1 MSLGGQLTEL
11 GIIKRSRER
20 ELIIKEEERHIA
32 QALNVSDVPSNSQ
45 NTETNAQGSIISSPD
60 REANV
65 QGSIINSLDRE
76 ANVQG
81 QIINSPNRE
90 VAQENSRSLWDML
103 PCNIL

>member
-20 ELIIKEEERHIA
+20 ELIIKEEERQIA
-32 QALNVSDVPSNSQ
+32 QALNVSDVPNSQ
-45 NTETNAQGSIISSPD
+45 NTEAKAQGSIINSPD
-60 REANV
+60 REGNV

-90 VAQENSRSLWDML
+90 VAQETSRSLWDML